1 MTGTLVSSQIAEPYA
16 QALMSLAEDRN
27 LTDYFGDELRGLG
40 DLLAQSAELSSLI
53 TNPVVADE
61 QKKDVLRQIM
71 GDCDPA
77 LRHFLMLLV
86 DKRRIIF
93 LATIIEE
100 YLNLL
105 RALKQI
111 ALAEVTVCQ
120 DPTGSQRE
128 AIEQKVRSFTN
139 AQGVELK
146 ITVDPSI
153 LGGVIIR
160 VGSQVLDASLQGQ
173 LRRIGMQLNA

>member
-1 MTGTLVSSQIAEPYA
+1 MKGTLVSSQVAEPYA
-16 QALMSLAEDRN
+16 QALMSLAQDRN
-27 LTDYFGDELRGLG
+27 LTDYFGDELRGLAG
-40 DLLAQSAELSSLI
+40 LLAQSSELSGLI

-61 QKKDVLRQIM
+61 QKKGVLQQIM

-93 LATIIEE
+93 LAAIIEE

-105 RALKQI
+105 RALNQVV
-111 ALAEVTVCQ
+111 LADVTVCQ
-120 DPTGSQRE
+120 DPTGRQRE
-128 AIEQKVRSFTN
+128 AIEQKVRSFTD